1 MGGQA
6 GLCLSP
12 LSLSPV
18 ERQGSFKRETDFRF
32 VFLEVTQK
40 MVVVMVMVAVT
51 PLVTPVM

>member
-1 MGGQA
+1 
-6 GLCLSP
+6 
-12 LSLSPV
+12 V